1 MDIRDISQRLA
12 RDARSVC
19 AELLP
24 NGKAEGHEWVDDPG
38 AGKIKVHLDGDKSG
52 VWSHFGGDGSGDLL
66 DLYVKVKG
74 GSLGDALDWARARL
88 GIEKP
93 AFVGQQKR
101 DYRRPQSPPQVKKIE
116 RSSVMES
123 VDWYLRQERGLKP
136 DTITAFRVR
145 EAAHYDG
152 KDKDGNPKKWDGPW
166 ILFPFLRQG
175 ESGALELIN
184 MKWLHLRRRPHA
196 TKPGKFK
203 KIILQD
209 TGCEPGLFGWQAAS
223 PLARRCIVTEGEIDA
238 MTAHQYLV
246 ECGVAGEIAAFSVPA
261 GAGRGD
267 KQQWIELEW
276 DRLERFEDIVICFDG
291 DKEGLNKVALE
302 EIVHRLGTHRV
313 RIMKLPHKDTNSC
326 LVDHGMPAA
335 DYLDAFN
342 KAKPMAPDELR
353 NASEYVEGVIEKFY
367 PENDVE
373 PGIAL
378 PWRRM
383 NWIRIRRKEVS
394 TWIGLSNHGKTIVLN
409 QVAMHMADKG
419 EGVCIGSFEMPPND
433 LLERGARQV
442 TLMRRPT
449 REHLRRVHN
458 WYSGRLWIIDRMGAM
473 EATRLLDVM
482 RYARRR
488 FGCTFFIIDSL
499 MRCGIAGDDY
509 NGQKKFAEDLTK
521 FADAEDCHVALV
533 AHSRKLKDASQAPGR
548 LDAAG
553 SGDIT
558 NLVQCNFSMWRNEK
572 KEMDLAALDE
582 DQTISGS
589 KREEKRADLVN
600 KPDAYLAVDKQR
612 FGTGQIGRIQLWF
625 DRDAVSFK
633 DKIAGDLPSFST
645 VPRDDGMPL

>member
-1 MDIRDISQRLA
+1 MDIKDLVARLA
-12 RDARSVC
+12 DQAESVC
-19 AELLP
+19 GELLAA
-24 NGKAEGHEWVDDPG
+24 GRKEGHEWVLDPG
-38 AGKIKVHLDGDKSG
+38 QGKIKVALSG
-52 VWSHFGGDGSGDLL
+52 ANKGLWSHFGGDGSGDLL

-74 GSLGDALDWARARL
+74 GSIGDALDWARARL

-101 DYRRPQSPPQVKKIE
+101 DYRRPESPRQAKKPE
-116 RSSVMES
+116 RSNVQES
-123 VDWYLRQERGLKP
+123 VDWYLRQERGLTP
-136 DTITAFRVR
+136 ATIATFRVR
-145 EAAHYDG
+145 EAPHYDYE
-152 KDKDGNPKKWDGPW
+152 KDGEAKKWEGPW
-166 ILFPFLRQG
+166 IIFPFLRPANG
-175 ESGALELIN
+175 KLDLIN
-184 MKWLHLRRRPHA
+184 IKWLHRHRRVDPK
-196 TKPGKFK
+196 TGKPK
-203 KIILQD
+203 KIMPQEKD
-209 TGCEPGLFGWQAAS
+209 CEPGLYGWQAAS
-223 PLARRCIVTEGEIDA
+223 PIARRCVITEGEIDA

-246 ECGVAGEIAAFSVPA
+246 EANVADQIAAFSVPA
-261 GAGRGD
+261 GCGRGE
-267 KQQWIELEW
+267 KQAWIELEW
-276 DRLERFEDIVICFDG
+276 DRLERFEDIVLCFDG
-291 DKEGLNKVALE
+291 DKAGQDKVALE

-313 RIMKLPHKDTNSC
+313 RLMKLPHKDTNAC
-326 LVDHGMPAA
+326 LVDHGMPAL

-342 KAKPMAPDELR
+342 RAKPMAPDELR

-367 PENDVE
+367 PESNEE
-373 PGIAL
+373 PGVPL

-449 REHLRRVHN
+449 RDHLRRVHR
-458 WYSGRLWIIDRMGAM
+458 WYDGRLWIIDRMGAM
-473 EATRLLDVM
+473 EAPRLLDVM

-633 DKIAGDLPSFST
+633 DKIAGDLPGFAT
-645 VPRDDGMPL
+645 VPRDDGIPP